1 MGPHLPF
8 HDLRHLPLRAISD
21 NELTC
26 GRMVVDGVGHSP
38 VVKVAGSCLPWS
50 RETLVLPSNIKGKA
64 KRKQADSSGDS
75 SDTDSE
81 DSDSP
86 PRKQSTHGGRRTGAG
101 NYQEQDIKSLSK
113 YTQKLLPIGQRGWK
127 KVHEKYANW
136 ANMNGRPVREWK
148 NLENKFKNV
157 RHLWIIFSFF
167 KILFDSLIKLKNQ
180 REMASAQR
188 ASHMQRPSTK

>member
-1 MGPHLPF
+1 MDPHLPF
-8 HDLRHLPLRAISD
+8 HDHHHLPLRAISD

-26 GRMVVDGVGHSP
+26 GHTIVDGVGHSP
-38 VVKVAGSCLPWS
+38 VVKVAGSCLPRS

-64 KRKQADSSGDS
+64 KRKWADSSRDS
-75 SDTDSE
+75 SGTDSE

-86 PRKQSTHGGRRTGAG
+86 PRKQSTHGGRRTSAG
-101 NYQEQDIKSLSK
+101 NYQEQDIKSLLK

-136 ANMNGRPVREWK
+136 ANLNGRPVREWK

-157 RHLWIIFSFF
+157 CHPWQIF
-167 KILFDSLIKLKNQ
+167 LLI
-180 REMASAQR
+180 
-188 ASHMQRPSTK
+188 